1 MKGAP
6 VLEEKEKR
14 KTQAGDRKKEP
25 EAVEKQAPET
35 ERPSEQ
41 AAPPEETKEDVAA
54 NAETELQRKL
64 EEANRQVEKQKDLLL
79 RTAAEYDNYRKRTAR
94 EKASLYNDAVAAAV
108 QEILTVADSLDRA
121 LEQPDCTAE
130 DMRKG
135 VELVQK
141 QMQSAL
147 EKLSVQEMGKEGDPF
162 DPELHNA
169 ISHVEDPKSGENMVV
184 KVFQKGYKIGDRVI
198 RHAMVQVAN

>member
-1 MKGAP
+1 M
-6 VLEEKEKR
+6 EEKEKKE
-14 KTQAGDRKKEP
+14 KTQAEDLEKGP
-25 EAVEKQAPET
+25 EAAEEPTPEKEKS
-35 ERPSEQ
+35 SEQ
-41 AAPPEETKEDVAA
+41 AAPREETKEDAAA
-54 NAETELQRKL
+54 NAEAELQRKL

-94 EKASLYNDAVAAAV
+94 EKASLYNDATAAAV

-121 LEQPDCTAE
+121 LEQKECTAE
-130 DMRKG
+130 DMRRG

-147 EKLSVQEMGKEGDPF
+147 DKLGVKEMGKEGEPF

-169 ISHVEDPKSGENMVV
+169 ISHVEDPKSGENSVV
-184 KVFQKGYKIGDRVI
+184 KVFQKGYQIGGRVI